1 MSTYSINTQKFLPMI
16 SLAGTAKKLKEL
28 RIAHGFTREELGHEL
43 NCTYQAV
50 AAWEIGKKQ
59 LSLDKCVT
67 LAHLYKCHME
77 DILDLEFFD
86 NTPPEV
92 HEETAA
98 YSVNS
103 KLISHP
109 SQFQKYVN
117 YKVILKEGKPANG
130 IFTIAGY
137 ILNFEKGYLS
147 DQKTQSGKIIKPAV
161 YSSDNKYTE
170 HWKDG
175 VLHCENGPAV
185 INGFKHYEEWWI
197 NGKQIEPR
205 K

>member
-1 MSTYSINTQKFLPMI
+1 MSVTLCS
-16 SLAGTAKKLKEL
+16 
-28 RIAHGFTREELGHEL
+28 R
-43 NCTYQAV
+43 NCTENAQ
-50 AAWEIGKKQ
+50 
-59 LSLDKCVT
+59 S
-67 LAHLYKCHME
+67 
-77 DILDLEFFD
+77 
-86 NTPPEV
+86 PP
-92 HEETAA
+92 
-98 YSVNS
+98 
-103 KLISHP
+103 KL
-109 SQFQKYVN
+109 FYFTT
-117 YKVILKEGKPANG
+117 G
-130 IFTIAGY
+130 IFTITGY

-147 DQKTQSGKIIKPAV
+147 DQKIQSGKIIKPAV